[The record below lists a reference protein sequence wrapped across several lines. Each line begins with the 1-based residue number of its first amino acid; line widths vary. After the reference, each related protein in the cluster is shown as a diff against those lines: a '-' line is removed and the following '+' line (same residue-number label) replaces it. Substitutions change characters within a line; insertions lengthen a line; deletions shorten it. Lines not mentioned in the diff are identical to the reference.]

1 MNFTITTPSY
11 NQAAFLSQTIYSIFE
26 QSKKFPTQYFIQ
38 DAASQDGSLEILKQ
52 AQNRCPQNIAF
63 DFISAADKGQTNAIN
78 IGFSN
83 LTSRYNPP
91 MADHSTTIMAYLNS
105 DDYYENNTFEIVQKF
120 FDQNP
125 EVDVVFGKRRYVD
138 KHGKTLFIS
147 ATPFAHDVLPEVCLI
162 PQETVFW
169 RRSIWEKSGG
179 QLDENFHFAMDYD
192 LWLRFLKAGA
202 KFAYIPQVL
211 ANFRIHGNSKTQ
223 TLFESKGIQEIN
235 LLRQRNN
242 QKPITPKEYSKKV
255 FFYRLKYFLSLEV
268 FWNPFLAK
276 LFKKI

>member
-1 MNFTITTPSY
+1 MKFFITTPSY
-11 NQAAFLSQTIYSIFE
+11 NQATFLSQTIYSVFE

-52 AQNRCPQNIAF
+52 AQNRCPQNVAF

-83 LTSRYNPP
+83 L
-91 MADHSTTIMAYLNS
+91 ADHSTTIMAYLNS

-125 EVDVVFGKRRYVD
+125 DVDVVYGKRRYVD
-138 KHGKTLFIS
+138 AHGKTLFVS
-147 ATPFAHDVLPEVCLI
+147 ATPFAHHVLREVCLI

-211 ANFRIHGNSKTQ
+211 ANFRIHGQSKTQ
-223 TLFESKGIQEIN
+223 TLFESRGIQEIN

-242 QKPITPKEYSKKV
+242 QKSITPKEYSKKV

>member
-1 MNFTITTPSY
+1 MKFFITTPSY
-11 NQAAFLSQTIYSIFE
+11 NQAAFLSQTIHSVFE
-26 QSKKFPTQYFIQ
+26 QSDKIPVHYFIQ
-38 DAASQDGSLEILKQ
+38 DAASQDGSIEILNQSKNH
-52 AQNRCPQNIAF
+52 APQHVSY
-63 DFISAADKGQTNAIN
+63 DFRSQSDKGQTNAIN
-78 IGFSN
+78 IGFSY
-83 LTSRYNPP
+83 LKKS
-91 MADHSTTIMAYLNS
+91 ADQEIMAYLNS

-125 EVDVVFGKRRYVD
+125 DVDVVYGKRRYVD
-138 KHGKTLFIS
+138 AHGKTLFVS
-147 ATPFAHDVLPEVCLI
+147 ATPFAHHVLREVCLI

-211 ANFRIHGNSKTQ
+211 ANFRIHGQSKTQ
-223 TLFESKGIQEIN
+223 TLFESRGIQEIN

-242 QKPITPKEYSKKV
+242 QKSITPKEYSKKV

>member
-1 MNFTITTPSY
+1 MKFKIITPSF
-11 NQAAFLSQTIYSIFE
+11 NQAIFLSQTINSIFE
-26 QSKKFPTQYFIQ
+26 QSGNFKTKYFIQ
-38 DAASQDGSLEILKQ
+38 DAASKDGTLEILKQ
-52 AQNRCPQNIAF
+52 AKNRCPQNISF
-63 DFISAADKGQTNAIN
+63 DFLSAPDKGQTNAIN
-78 IGFSN
+78 IGFSK
-83 LTSRYNPP
+83 L
-91 MADHSTTIMAYLNS
+91 ADHSAAIMAYLNS
-105 DDYYENNTFEIVQKF
+105 DDYYEKNTFKIVKDF
-120 FDQNP
+120 FDKNP
-125 EVDVVFGKRRYVD
+125 DIDVVYGKRRYVD
-138 KHGKTLFIS
+138 EKGKTLFVS
-147 ATPFAHDVLPEVCLI
+147 APPFAHRVLRQVCLI

-169 RRSIWEKSGG
+169 RRRIWEKSGAR
-179 QLDENFHFAMDYD
+179 LDENFHFAMDYD

-211 ANFRIHGNSKTQ
+211 ANFRIHHQSKTQ

-242 QKPITPKEYSKKV
+242 QKSITPKEYSKKV